1 MQAKNTSG
9 LNRIWRQSK
18 TESVERCGHMAYS
31 HWFVSRQK
39 RQLTGILPALI
50 SYSDICVGKYWPGN
64 TKLQL
69 AWEDELQKRNIT
81 QHGKLRARKSN
92 EGGGGTRTLF
102 KQMKDLGLVFIEDET
117 KLCRLTLIAEE
128 LIKGNI
134 SFVEAMR
141 LQLQR
146 YQYPS
151 AACWNGSGAVDHSF
165 EVHPFQFLFRLLREP
180 KLNNVLTMAEMQGII
195 IHYATSD
202 KKAVF
207 DKVVDMI
214 VELRQTGTVAGYIS
228 DTPTKTYSNIAN
240 TFFNYISLTQY
251 VERGPQSIMIRLEKE
266 NEVKAFIHDNPKFI
280 THPELTENYQRS
292 YGRGKVAKDLRDFS
306 KENKLTATQIN
317 EERIRKE
324 YVLLSLRTPITSITT
339 DIVQEIAK
347 TTGIDE
353 KKIEKFLLKTY
364 PHGNIDDFFLA
375 YRELAFMSQEYAT
388 EFEIATTEVFKKIF
402 NMRAVHLGQTGS
414 TAAPD
419 VFVESDELQYCGI
432 LDNKAYKKG
441 FSLTGDFKRVMTHE
455 YIPNLKNY
463 VEAKYPL
470 LFFSYI
476 SGTFKG
482 HIDTELME
490 IVDETG
496 VSGSAM
502 PVDIFIDFAQSY
514 VESGFSHQT
523 VRDIF
528 SVNREVRLADL
539 EHAKE
544 SIKFTSS
551 KEQLLEVAETNSSYV

>member
-1 MQAKNTSG
+1 
-9 LNRIWRQSK
+9 
-18 TESVERCGHMAYS
+18 MAYS

-81 QHGKLRARKSN
+81 QHGNLRARKSN

-102 KQMKDLGLVFIEDET
+102 KQMKDLGLVFLEDEN

-134 SFVEAMR
+134 SFVDAMR
-141 LQLQR
+141 MQLQK

-151 AACWNGSGAVDHSF
+151 AACWSGSGAVSHSF

-180 KLNNVLTMAEMQGII
+180 KLNNVLTMEEMQGIV
-195 IHYATSD
+195 IHYANSD
-202 KKAVF
+202 KKATF
-207 DKVVDMI
+207 DKVTDMI
-214 VELRQTGTVAGYIS
+214 IEFRNTGKVNGYIC

-240 TFFNYISLTQY
+240 TFFNYISLTQF
-251 VERGPQSIMIRLEKE
+251 VDRGPRSIMIRSDKKH
-266 NEVKAFIHDNPKFI
+266 EVDAFIQNDQKFI
-280 THPELTENYQRS
+280 SHPELTENYQRA
-292 YGRGKVAKDLRDFS
+292 YGRGKAAKDLRDFN

-324 YVLLSLRTPITSITT
+324 YVLLSLRTPITSITS

-347 TTGIDE
+347 ATGIDE
-353 KKIEKFLLKTY
+353 KKVEKFLLKTY
-364 PHGNIDDFFLA
+364 PHGNISDFFLA

-388 EFEIATTEVFKKIF
+388 EFEIATTEIFKKIF

-441 FSLTGDFKRVMTHE
+441 FSLTGDFKRVMIHE
-455 YIPNLKNY
+455 YIPKLNNY
-463 VEAKYPL
+463 VDAKYPL
-470 LFFSYI
+470 AFFSYI

-482 HIDTELME
+482 HIDKELKE
-490 IVDETG
+490 IADETG

-514 VESGFSHQT
+514 AESHFNHQT
-523 VRDIF
+523 IRDIF
-528 SVNREVRLADL
+528 SVNREVRLSDL
-539 EHAKE
+539 EQARV
-544 SIKFTSS
+544 SNKFNTDEENML
-551 KEQLLEVAETNSSYV
+551 KAAETPSSYM

>member
-1 MQAKNTSG
+1 
-9 LNRIWRQSK
+9 
-18 TESVERCGHMAYS
+18 MAYS

-64 TKLQL
+64 TELQL

-102 KQMKDLGLVFIEDET
+102 KQMKDLGLVFIEDEN
-117 KLCRLTLIAEE
+117 KRCRLTLVAEE

-134 SFVEAMR
+134 SFVDAMR
-141 LQLQR
+141 MQLQK

-151 AACWNGSGAVDHSF
+151 AACWSGSGSVSHSF

-180 KLNNVLTMAEMQGII
+180 KLNNVLMMEEMQGIV
-195 IHYATSD
+195 IHYASSD
-202 KKAVF
+202 KKATF
-207 DKVVDMI
+207 EKVVDMI
-214 VELRQTGTVAGYIS
+214 AEFRNNGTVEGYIC
-228 DTPTKTYSNIAN
+228 DTATKTFSNIAN
-240 TFFNYISLTQY
+240 TFFNYISLTQF
-251 VERGPQSIMIRLEKE
+251 VDRGPKSISVRLDKE
-266 NEVKAFIHDNPKFI
+266 HEVDAFIQENPKFI
-280 THPELTENYQRS
+280 SHPELTENYQRA
-292 YGRGKVAKDLRDFS
+292 YGKGRAAKDLRDFS

-347 TTGIDE
+347 ATGIDE

-364 PHGNIDDFFLA
+364 PHGNISDFFLA

-388 EFEIATTEVFKKIF
+388 DFEIATTEIFKKIF

-419 VFVESDELQYCGI
+419 VFVESDELKFCGI

-441 FSLTGDFKRVMTHE
+441 FSLTGDFKRVMAHE
-455 YIPNLKNY
+455 YIPNLNNY
-463 VEAKYPL
+463 VDAKYPL
-470 LFFSYI
+470 FFFTYI

-482 HIDTELME
+482 HIDKELKEITE
-490 IVDETG
+490 ETG
-496 VSGSAM
+496 ISGSAM

-514 VESGFSHQT
+514 AESHFNHQT
-523 VRDIF
+523 IRDIF
-528 SVNREVRLADL
+528 SVNREVRLSDL
-539 EHAKE
+539 EQAKD
-544 SIKFTSS
+544 SIKFDENE
-551 KEQLLEVAETNSSYV
+551 EQMMKAAESPSSYA

>member
-1 MQAKNTSG
+1 
-9 LNRIWRQSK
+9 
-18 TESVERCGHMAYS
+18 MAYS

-64 TKLQL
+64 TELQL

-81 QHGKLRARKSN
+81 QHGNLRARKSN

-102 KQMKDLGLVFIEDET
+102 KQMKDLGLVFLEDDN
-117 KLCRLTLIAEE
+117 KYCRLTLIAEE

-134 SFVEAMR
+134 SFVDAMR
-141 LQLQR
+141 MQLQK

-151 AACWNGSGAVDHSF
+151 AACWSGSGAVDCSF
-165 EVHPFQFLFRLLREP
+165 AVHPFQFLFRLLREP
-180 KLNNVLTMAEMQGII
+180 KLNNVLTMSEMQGIV

-202 KKAVF
+202 KKATF

-214 VELRQTGTVAGYIS
+214 VEYRNTGTVKGYVC
-228 DTPTKTYSNIAN
+228 DTKTKTFGNIAN

-251 VERGPQSIMIRLEKE
+251 IDRGPQTIMIRADK
-266 NEVKAFIHDNPKFI
+266 NSEVDAFIQDDPKFI
-280 THPELTENYQRS
+280 SHPELTENYQRA
-292 YGRGKVAKDLRDFS
+292 YGRGKAAKDLRDFN
-306 KENKLTATQIN
+306 KENKLTATQIS

-324 YVLLSLRTPITSITT
+324 YVLLSLRTPITSITS

-347 TTGIDE
+347 VTGIDE
-353 KKIEKFLLKTY
+353 KKVEKFLLKTY
-364 PHGNIDDFFLA
+364 PHGNISDFFLA

-388 EFEIATTEVFKKIF
+388 EFEIATTEIFKKIF

-441 FSLTGDFKRVMTHE
+441 FSLTGDFKRVMIHE
-455 YIPNLKNY
+455 YIPKLNNY
-463 VEAKYPL
+463 VDAKYPL
-470 LFFSYI
+470 AFFSYI

-482 HIDTELME
+482 HIDTELKE
-490 IVDETG
+490 ITDETG

-514 VESGFSHQT
+514 AESHFNHQT
-523 VRDIF
+523 IRDIF
-528 SVNREVRLADL
+528 SVNREARLSDL
-539 EHAKE
+539 EQARV
-544 SIKFTSS
+544 SNKFN
-551 KEQLLEVAETNSSYV
+551 KDEENALKAAETPSSYM

>member
-1 MQAKNTSG
+1 
-9 LNRIWRQSK
+9 
-18 TESVERCGHMAYS
+18 MAYS

-64 TKLQL
+64 TELQL

-81 QHGKLRARKSN
+81 QHGNLRARKSN
-92 EGGGGTRTLF
+92 DGGGGTRTLF
-102 KQMKDLGLVFIEDET
+102 KQMKDLGLVFLEDEN
-117 KLCRLTLIAEE
+117 KHCRLTLIAED
-128 LIKGNI
+128 LIKGDI
-134 SFVEAMR
+134 TFVEAMR
-141 LQLQR
+141 LQLQK

-151 AACWNGSGAVDHSF
+151 AACWSGSGSVDHAL

-180 KLNNVLTMAEMQGII
+180 KLNNVLTMAEMQGIV
-195 IHYATSD
+195 IHYAISD
-202 KKAVF
+202 KKATF

-214 VELRQTGTVAGYIS
+214 VQYRTTGAVEGFVR
-228 DTPTKTYSNIAN
+228 DTKTKTFSNIAN

-251 VERGPQSIMIRLEKE
+251 IERGSQTIMIRKDKKS
-266 NEVKAFIHDNPKFI
+266 EVDAFIQENPKFI
-280 THPELTENYQRS
+280 PHPELTENYQRA
-292 YGRGKVAKDLRDFS
+292 YGRGRAAKDLRDFS

-324 YVLLSLRTPITSITT
+324 YVLLSLKTPITSITT
-339 DIVQEIAK
+339 DIVQEIAQ

-353 KKIEKFLLKTY
+353 KKVEKFLLKTY
-364 PHGNIDDFFLA
+364 PHGNISDFFLA

-388 EFEIATTEVFKKIF
+388 EFEIATTEIFKKIF

-419 VFVESDELQYCGI
+419 VFIESDELQYCGI

-441 FSLTGDFKRVMTHE
+441 FSLTGDFKRVMAHE

-463 VEAKYPL
+463 IDAKYPL
-470 LFFSYI
+470 SFFSYI

-482 HIDTELME
+482 HIDTELKE
-490 IVDETG
+490 IADETG
-496 VSGSAM
+496 VPGSAM

-514 VESGFSHQT
+514 AESRFNHQT
-523 VRDIF
+523 IRDIF
-528 SVNREVRLADL
+528 SVNREVGLADL
-539 EHAKE
+539 ERAKE
-544 SIKFTSS
+544 SVKFDSYE
-551 KEQLLEVAETNSSYV
+551 EQVQEAAETPSLYT